1 MRSNLLRAPVRS
13 SARSDLLERQFRRY
27 CPRYQGAV
35 RALATQHLRVADL
48 ALSFPTLL
56 FALATPRPGLDS
68 ACAIERAIEGAPLAE
83 VAAAADMP
91 LWLRKLPPEALSRPI
106 AKLPDGKSFRRQI
119 ANHLPS
125 RKVAAIWL
133 QAVADTADLAH
144 EAIAIWIAREIA
156 REKRSAK
163 LDRLRLV
170 GLWAWFSGQ
179 PDTFGYRMIRKPWT
193 SDMRIASALSAAD
206 DWRTN
211 IRLHVELGRD
221 PITELWLRPACVS
234 GYDFLPLTSV
244 SQIVEEASAMRNCLR
259 GYGYHVAHNRSRLW
273 SMRKDGQR
281 VATLSVAIRY
291 GDPLPAV
298 VQLKAAG
305 NAEAPP
311 EVWWAARQW
320 LHMHDL
326 SQVHTECREWGS
338 VPLDRATWISL
349 WRPYWLAKRRI
360 PQWLPLTPSRA
371 ALEALH
377 E

>member
-1 MRSNLLRAPVRS
+1 M
-13 SARSDLLERQFRRY
+13 
-27 CPRYQGAV
+27 

-193 SDMRIASALSAAD
+193 SDMRMASALSAAD

-211 IRLHVELGRD
+211 IRLHVE
-221 PITELWLRPACVS
+221 
-234 GYDFLPLTSV
+234 SV